1 MDKRKRSG
9 VDDDHEEDIK
19 PRKIPY
25 VSTSWKPRSASQL
38 TREERA
44 RLRKEGRCF
53 ACRKT
58 GHRADSY
65 ACETNRLGTL
75 DSYVTSNR
83 DRNDGEQNRLE
94 TSVDDCEAA
103 VNLLE
108 QHSMHRSAQIL
119 REAYSQIPSQHLDT
133 REHGRPSQVFGL
145 SNLYTVDTNGYD
157 QVPRTSARSP
167 VRYDRLNGDSALG
180 EEIENTAQRDTPA
193 VIDHYPDTA
202 PESITNEHTRPGQNH
217 DANHSPQHL
226 PPDRVPGLIHER
238 EDTPELESLMDTRP
252 PLKLSPSDIPPGT
265 KKLYAVRHGHKPGIY
280 FQWDEAQAQLEGYF
294 NNRFQSFKQLDDAL
308 HYYNHTPAACTYQN
322 GSCCQRD
329 LRAAE
334 QARDEWRRR
343 SRPKTAEDAAD
354 LDEDM
359 IKKVGSEVRPKPER
373 EDLCEEQK
381 KLVDVIT
388 SGRNTFYT
396 GSAGTGKSTVLG
408 VAVAELR
415 AKGLEVAIV
424 APTGIA
430 ALNVGGETYYTW
442 AGWLPDSKK
451 KPIERLMSEAHSE
464 KRWKRLN
471 QTDVLVIDEIS
482 MLENH
487 QFERLDQVSR
497 SARAPSKDQD
507 NPGKYHVGP
516 QRSVHDPSLPFGGI
530 QVIVTG
536 DFCQLPP
543 VLPFAT
549 CYPCGRELSERG
561 EKYCSHC
568 RHGFQKDDQ
577 WAFRSAAWEAC
588 DFVNIELTE
597 IHRQSD
603 PAFIDILRTL
613 RSGSLPSAKQRTLL
627 LDHDSN
633 TVDAVKLFPTNREA
647 DAENEKGLA
656 AISHPKRTF
665 YCHDR
670 FDWQERLHPHLKSK
684 SYRNNETG
692 VLRGCEDH
700 RYLAELVMKVGMLV
714 MLVANVDLERGL
726 ANGTQGKLISFKKY
740 DPRRLQSRN
749 EHAPDYWP
757 KTGGEGGKY
766 RDLRAQEW
774 VRKQDA
780 VEAAGDGAEDEE
792 KKKDDSQ
799 LKYLPQVRFQNGK
812 VRTIYPVCQVS
823 ALGDEEPYSLLS
835 RTQIP
840 LLPAWAITIHK
851 SQGMTL
857 DKVLINLDR
866 SFEREMVYVALSRA
880 RGLQG
885 LKIESRDDLQVLQEG
900 GRLAGG
906 NAEVKA
912 FMRRCFGGG

>member
-25 VSTSWKPRSASQL
+25 LSTSWKPRNASQL

-58 GHRADSY
+58 GHRADSN
-65 ACETNRLGTL
+65 ACETNRFGTL

-83 DRNDGEQNRLE
+83 EPNDGEGKNLE
-94 TSVDDCEAA
+94 TSVDDGEAA

-108 QHSMHRSAQIL
+108 QHGMPRSAQIL
-119 REAYSQIPSQHLDT
+119 REAYK
-133 REHGRPSQVFGL
+133 
-145 SNLYTVDTNGYD
+145 
-157 QVPRTSARSP
+157 TSARSP
-167 VRYDRLNGDSALG
+167 VRYDRLNGDSALC
-180 EEIENTAQRDTPA
+180 EEIESTAQSDKPA
-193 VIDHYPDTA
+193 AIDHCPDKASESTTA
-202 PESITNEHTRPGQNH
+202 QHTETSQNH
-217 DANHSPQHL
+217 AGIVSPQHRA
-226 PPDRVPGLIHER
+226 PDLINER
-238 EDTPELESLMDTRP
+238 EDTPELESFMVTRP
-252 PLKLSPSDIPPGT
+252 SLELSPSDIPPGT
-265 KKLYAVRHGHKPGIY
+265 KKIYAVRHGHKPGIY
-280 FQWDEAQAQLEGYF
+280 FQWNEAQAQVEGYVG
-294 NNRFQSFKQLDDAL
+294 NRFMSFKRLVDAL
-308 HYYNHTPAACTYQN
+308 YYYHHSPADCTYQN
-322 GSCCQRD
+322 GSCCQPD
-329 LRAAE
+329 LKAAE

-343 SRPKTAEDAAD
+343 NRPETAENAASM
-354 LDEDM
+354 DEDM
-359 IKKVGSEVRPKPER
+359 IKKVGSEVRQKPKR
-373 EDLCEEQK
+373 DDLCEEQK
-381 KLVDVIT
+381 RLVDVIT

-396 GSAGTGKSTVLG
+396 GSAGTGKSTALG

-497 SARAPSKDQD
+497 SARAPSKDPG

-516 QRSVHDPSLPFGGI
+516 QRSVHDPALPFGGI

-613 RSGSLPSAKQRTLL
+613 RSGSLPSAKQRALL

-633 TVDAVKLFPTNREA
+633 TFDAVKLFPTNREA

-714 MLVANVDLERGL
+714 MLVANVDLEQGL

-774 VRKQDA
+774 IGRQDA
-780 VEAAGDGAEDEE
+780 VEAGGAEEE
-792 KKKDDSQ
+792 DACQ

-823 ALGDEEPYSLLS
+823 ALGDDEPYSLLS

-906 NAEVKA
+906 NAQVKA

>member
-1 MDKRKRSG
+1 MDKRKRTG
-9 VDDDHEEDIK
+9 IDDDPEEDIK
-19 PRKIPY
+19 PRKTPAFNAF
-25 VSTSWKPRSASQL
+25 WKPRNASQL

-53 ACRKT
+53 ACRKI
-58 GHRADSY
+58 GHRADSN

-75 DSYVTSNR
+75 DSFVTSHR
-83 DRNDGEQNRLE
+83 ERNDDGENRLE
-94 TSVDDCEAA
+94 TSDDDGEAA

-108 QHSMHRSAQIL
+108 QHGMHRSAQML
-119 REAYSQIPSQHLDT
+119 RKAHGKISSQHLQTTD
-133 REHGRPSQVFGL
+133 HDQASQVSKL
-145 SNLYTVDTNGYD
+145 SIMYTVDTNGYD
-157 QVPRTSARSP
+157 KVSRSSESSP
-167 VRYDRLNGDSALG
+167 IRYDRLNRDSALG
-180 EEIENTAQRDTPA
+180 EGLENTAQNHTPA
-193 VIDHYPDTA
+193 VTDRCHDTA
-202 PESITNEHTRPGQNH
+202 PESLTTQHPEPKQGY
-217 DANHSPQHL
+217 DANDSPKHSSPSHV
-226 PPDRVPGLIHER
+226 PDLINER
-238 EDTPELESLMDTRP
+238 ENTPELESFMNRRP
-252 PLKLSPSDIPPGT
+252 PVELSPSDIPPDT
-265 KKLYAVRHGHKPGIY
+265 KKIYAVRHGHKPGIY
-280 FQWDEAQAQLEGYF
+280 FQWSSAQAQVEGYVG
-294 NNRFQSFKQLDDAL
+294 NRFLSFKRLDDAL
-308 HYYNHTPAACTYQN
+308 NYYNHSSQ
-322 GSCCQRD
+322 
-329 LRAAE
+329 
-334 QARDEWRRR
+334 
-343 SRPKTAEDAAD
+343 KTAEEATGV
-354 LDEDM
+354 DEDM
-359 IKKVGSEVRPKPER
+359 IKKVGAEVRPKPKR

-396 GSAGTGKSTVLG
+396 GSAGTGKSTALG
-408 VAVAELR
+408 VAVEELR

-497 SARAPSKDQD
+497 SARAPSKDPS

-530 QVIVTG
+530 QLIVTG

-561 EKYCSHC
+561 EKYCSYC
-568 RHGFQKDDQ
+568 RQGFQKDDQ

-613 RSGSLPSAKQRTLL
+613 RSGSLPSEKQRALL
-627 LDHDSN
+627 LDHDSD

-684 SYRNNETG
+684 SYRNHEIG

-714 MLVANVDLERGL
+714 MLVANVDLEQGL

-749 EHAPDYWP
+749 EHAPNYWP

-774 VRKQDA
+774 VGKQDA
-780 VEAAGDGAEDEE
+780 VEAAAATAVGES
-792 KKKDDSQ
+792 DDCH
-799 LKYLPQVRFQNGK
+799 LKYLPQVRFHNGK

-823 ALGDEEPYSLLS
+823 ALGDDEPYSLLS

-885 LKIESRDDLQVLQEG
+885 LKIESRDDLRVLREG

-906 NAEVKA
+906 NPELENMTS
-912 FMRRCFGGG
+912 FTSSPPG

>member
-1 MDKRKRSG
+1 MDKRKRPD
-9 VDDDHEEDIK
+9 VDDHHEEDIK

-25 VSTSWKPRSASQL
+25 VNTSWKSRSASQL

-44 RLRKEGRCF
+44 RLRREGRCF

-58 GHRADSY
+58 GHRADSN
-65 ACETNRLGTL
+65 ACETNRFGTL

-83 DRNDGEQNRLE
+83 ERTDGEENCFE
-94 TSVDDCEAA
+94 TSVDDGEAA

-108 QHSMHRSAQIL
+108 QHGMYRSAQIL
-119 REAYSQIPSQHLDT
+119 REAYRKISSQHLETTD
-133 REHGRPSQVFGL
+133 HDHPSQVSEL
-145 SNLYTVDTNGYD
+145 SNMYTVDTIGYD
-157 QVPRTSARSP
+157 RVPRTSARSP

-180 EEIENTAQRDTPA
+180 EELENTVQSDTPA
-193 VIDHYPDTA
+193 VIGHHRDTTS
-202 PESITNEHTRPGQNH
+202 ESTTDQHTRPSQNH
-217 DANHSPQHL
+217 NGNCSPQHL

-238 EDTPELESLMDTRP
+238 EDTPELESFTDTRP

-265 KKLYAVRHGHKPGIY
+265 KKIYAVRHGDKPGIY
-280 FQWDEAQAQLEGYF
+280 FQWNEAQAQVEGYVG
-294 NNRFQSFKQLDDAL
+294 NRFMSFKRLDDAL
-308 HYYNHTPAACTYQN
+308 DYYNHTPADCTYQN
-322 GSCCQRD
+322 GSCCQPD
-329 LRAAE
+329 LKAAE
-334 QARDEWRRR
+334 QARDEWRRCNR
-343 SRPKTAEDAAD
+343 QQTAEDAAG

-359 IKKVGSEVRPKPER
+359 IKKVGSEVRPKPKR

-381 KLVDVIT
+381 KLVDVII

-396 GSAGTGKSTVLG
+396 GSAGTGKSTALG

-430 ALNVGGETYYTW
+430 ALNVNGETYYTW

-497 SARAPSKDQD
+497 SARAPSKDPS

-561 EKYCSHC
+561 EKFCSHC
-568 RHGFQKDDQ
+568 RYGFQKDDQ

-588 DFVNIELTE
+588 NFVNIELTE

-613 RSGSLPSAKQRTLL
+613 RSGNLPSAKQRALL
-627 LDHDSN
+627 LDHDSD

-714 MLVANVDLERGL
+714 MLVANVDLEQGL

-780 VEAAGDGAEDEE
+780 VEAGGAAEE
-792 KKKDDSQ
+792 KDDCQ

-823 ALGDEEPYSLLS
+823 ALGDDEPYSLLS

-885 LKIESRDDLQVLQEG
+885 LKIESRDDLRVLQEG

-912 FMRRCFGGG
+912 FMRRCFGRG

>member
-1 MDKRKRSG
+1 MDKRKRTG
-9 VDDDHEEDIK
+9 IDDDPEEDIK
-19 PRKIPY
+19 PRKTPAFNAF
-25 VSTSWKPRSASQL
+25 WKPRNASQL

-53 ACRKT
+53 ACRKI
-58 GHRADSY
+58 GHRADSN

-75 DSYVTSNR
+75 DSFVTSHR
-83 DRNDGEQNRLE
+83 ERNDDGENRLE
-94 TSVDDCEAA
+94 TSDDDGEAA

-108 QHSMHRSAQIL
+108 QHGMHRSAQML
-119 REAYSQIPSQHLDT
+119 RKAHGKISSQHLQTTD
-133 REHGRPSQVFGL
+133 HDQASQVSKL
-145 SNLYTVDTNGYD
+145 SIMYTVDTNGYD
-157 QVPRTSARSP
+157 KVSRSSGSSP
-167 VRYDRLNGDSALG
+167 IRYDRLNRDSALG
-180 EEIENTAQRDTPA
+180 EGLENTAQNHTPA
-193 VIDHYPDTA
+193 VTDRCHDTA
-202 PESITNEHTRPGQNH
+202 PESLTTQHPEPKQGY
-217 DANHSPQHL
+217 DANDSPKHSSPSHV
-226 PPDRVPGLIHER
+226 PDLINER
-238 EDTPELESLMDTRP
+238 ENTPELESFMNRRP
-252 PLKLSPSDIPPGT
+252 PVELSPSDIPPDT
-265 KKLYAVRHGHKPGIY
+265 KKIYAVRHGHKPGIY
-280 FQWDEAQAQLEGYF
+280 FQWSSAQAQVEGYVG
-294 NNRFQSFKQLDDAL
+294 NRFLSFKRLDDAL
-308 HYYNHTPAACTYQN
+308 NYYNHSPATCTYQN
-322 GSCCQRD
+322 GSCCQPD
-329 LRAAE
+329 LKAAE

-343 SRPKTAEDAAD
+343 NRQKTAEEATGV
-354 LDEDM
+354 DEDM
-359 IKKVGSEVRPKPER
+359 IKKVGAEVRPKPKR

-396 GSAGTGKSTVLG
+396 GSAGTGKSTALG
-408 VAVAELR
+408 VAVEELR

-497 SARAPSKDQD
+497 SARAPSKDPS

-530 QVIVTG
+530 QLIVTG

-561 EKYCSHC
+561 EKYCSYC
-568 RHGFQKDDQ
+568 RQGFQKDDQ

-613 RSGSLPSAKQRTLL
+613 RSGSLPSEKQRALL
-627 LDHDSN
+627 LDHDSD

-684 SYRNNETG
+684 SYRNHETG

-714 MLVANVDLERGL
+714 MLVANVDLEQGL

-749 EHAPDYWP
+749 EHAPNYWP

-766 RDLRAQEW
+766 RDLCAQEW
-774 VRKQDA
+774 VGKQDA
-780 VEAAGDGAEDEE
+780 VEAAAATAVGES
-792 KKKDDSQ
+792 DDCH
-799 LKYLPQVRFQNGK
+799 LKYLPQVRFHNGK

-885 LKIESRDDLQVLQEG
+885 LRIESRDDLRVLREG
-900 GRLAGG
+900 GRLVGG
-906 NAEVKA
+906 NPEVKA
-912 FMRRCFGGG
+912 FMRRCFGGGE

>member
-1 MDKRKRSG
+1 MDKRKRTG
-9 VDDDHEEDIK
+9 GDDDHDEDIE
-19 PRKIPY
+19 PRKTPY
-25 VSTSWKPRSASQL
+25 VNPFWKPRSASQL

-53 ACRKT
+53 ACRKI
-58 GHRADSY
+58 GHRADSN
-65 ACETNRLGTL
+65 ACETNRIGTL

-83 DRNDGEQNRLE
+83 EQNDGEGDRLE
-94 TSVDDCEAA
+94 TSVDEGEAA
-103 VNLLE
+103 VNLLA
-108 QHSMHRSAQIL
+108 QHGMHHSAQVLKDYYKKI
-119 REAYSQIPSQHLDT
+119 ASQHRGLTD
-133 REHGRPSQVFGL
+133 HDRPSQFSEL
-145 SNLYTVDTNGYD
+145 SNLYTVDANGCD
-157 QVPRTSARSP
+157 KVPRPSASSP
-167 VRYDRLNGDSALG
+167 IKHERLNGHSALG
-180 EEIENTAQRDTPA
+180 EELEDTAGSHTPA
-193 VIDHYPDTA
+193 VIDHFRDTA
-202 PESITNEHTRPGQNH
+202 TEGITTHHTEPSQ
-217 DANHSPQHL
+217 SPAGIGSLQQCA
-226 PPDRVPGLIHER
+226 PDLTHKR
-238 EDTPELESLMDTRP
+238 ENTPELESFMNLRP
-252 PLKLSPSDIPPGT
+252 LVDLSPSDVPAGT
-265 KKLYAVRHGHKPGIY
+265 KKIYAVRHGHKPGIY
-280 FQWDEAQAQLEGYF
+280 FQWSDAQAQVEGYVG
-294 NNRFQSFKQLDDAL
+294 NRFLSFKRLDDAL
-308 HYYNHTPAACTYQN
+308 NYYHHSPATCTYQN
-322 GSCCQRD
+322 GSCCQPD
-329 LRAAE
+329 LKAAE
-334 QARDEWRRR
+334 QARDEWRRCN
-343 SRPKTAEDAAD
+343 RPKTEEDTAGV
-354 LDEDM
+354 DEDM
-359 IKKVGSEVRPKPER
+359 IKKVGAEVRPKPKR

-381 KLVDVIT
+381 RLVDVIT

-396 GSAGTGKSTVLG
+396 GSAGTGKSTALG

-471 QTDVLVIDEIS
+471 ETDVLVIDEIS

-497 SARAPSKDQD
+497 SARAPSKDPG

-613 RSGSLPSAKQRTLL
+613 RSGSLPSAKQRALL
-627 LDHDSN
+627 LDHDSD

-670 FDWQERLHPHLKSK
+670 FDWQERLHPHLKPK

-714 MLVANVDLERGL
+714 MLVANVDLDQGL

-749 EHAPDYWP
+749 AHAPDYWP

-774 VRKQDA
+774 IRKQDA
-780 VEAAGDGAEDEE
+780 VEGTEDADADECR
-792 KKKDDSQ
+792 Q
-799 LKYLPQVRFQNGK
+799 LKYLPQVRFHNGK

-885 LKIESRDDLQVLQEG
+885 LRIESRDDLRVLREG

-906 NAEVKA
+906 NVEVRG
-912 FMRRCFGGG
+912 FMRRCFGGGGGGGGE

>member
-9 VDDDHEEDIK
+9 VDDDYEEDIK

-25 VSTSWKPRSASQL
+25 VNTFWKPRSASQL

-53 ACRKT
+53 ACRKI
-58 GHRADSY
+58 GHRADSN
-65 ACETNRLGTL
+65 ACETNRFGTL
-75 DSYVTSNR
+75 DSYVTSDR
-83 DRNDGEQNRLE
+83 DRNEGEGKRLGA
-94 TSVDDCEAA
+94 SVDDGEAA
-103 VNLLE
+103 VKLLE
-108 QHSMHRSAQIL
+108 QHGMPRSAQIL
-119 REAYSQIPSQHLDT
+119 REAYKKISCENIETTDYGQ
-133 REHGRPSQVFGL
+133 PSQVSEL
-145 SNLYTVDTNGYD
+145 SNVYTVDTNGYG
-157 QVPRTSARSP
+157 QVPTTSARSP
-167 VRYDRLNGDSALG
+167 VRYGRLNGDSALG
-180 EEIENTAQRDTPA
+180 EEMESTAQSDKPA
-193 VIDHYPDTA
+193 AIDHCPDKA
-202 PESITNEHTRPGQNH
+202 PESTTAQPTEPSQSHPGIGS
-217 DANHSPQHL
+217 DQHRA
-226 PPDRVPGLIHER
+226 PDLSHER
-238 EDTPELESLMDTRP
+238 EDTPELESFVDPRP
-252 PLKLSPSDIPPGT
+252 PLKLSPSDIPQGT
-265 KKLYAVRHGHKPGIY
+265 KKIYAVRHGHKPGIY
-280 FQWDEAQAQLEGYF
+280 FQWDEAQAQVEGYVG
-294 NNRFQSFKQLDDAL
+294 NRFMSFKRLDDAL
-308 HYYNHTPAACTYQN
+308 DYYHHSPAGCTYQN
-322 GSCCQRD
+322 GSCCQPD
-329 LRAAE
+329 IKAAE

-343 SRPKTAEDAAD
+343 NPPKTTDDDAGV
-354 LDEDM
+354 DEDM
-359 IKKVGSEVRPKPER
+359 IKEVGSEVRPKPKR
-373 EDLCEEQK
+373 DDLCEEQK

-396 GSAGTGKSTVLG
+396 GSAGTGKSTALG

-430 ALNVGGETYYTW
+430 ALNVTGETYYTW

-451 KPIERLMSEAHSE
+451 KPIERLTSEAHSE

-471 QTDVLVIDEIS
+471 ETDVLVIDEIS

-497 SARAPSKDQD
+497 SARAPSKDSS

-568 RHGFQKDDQ
+568 RHGFEKEDQ

-603 PAFIDILRTL
+603 PTFIDILRTL
-613 RSGSLPSAKQRTLL
+613 RSGSLPSAKQRALL
-627 LDHDSN
+627 LDHDSD

-714 MLVANVDLERGL
+714 MLVANVDLDQGL

-757 KTGGEGGKY
+757 KTGGEGGRY

-780 VEAAGDGAEDEE
+780 VVVEEAATATGTEE
-792 KKKDDSQ
+792 EADSQ

-812 VRTIYPVCQVS
+812 IRTIYPVCQVS
-823 ALGDEEPYSLLS
+823 ALGDDEPYSLLS

-857 DKVLINLDR
+857 DRVRINLDR

-880 RGLQG
+880 RGLRG
-885 LKIESRDDLQVLQEG
+885 LKIESRDDLRVLQEG

-906 NAEVKA
+906 NPEVVA

>member
-1 MDKRKRSG
+1 MDKRKRTG
-9 VDDDHEEDIK
+9 DDDHEEDVK
-19 PRKIPY
+19 PRKTPY
-25 VSTSWKPRSASQL
+25 FNAFWKFGSASQL
-38 TREERA
+38 PREERA

-53 ACRKT
+53 ACRKI
-58 GHRADSY
+58 GHRADSN
-65 ACETNRLGTL
+65 ACETNRFGTL

-83 DRNDGEQNRLE
+83 EPNGGEGKDLE
-94 TSVDDCEAA
+94 SSVDESEAA

-108 QHSMHRSAQIL
+108 RHGMYRSAQIL
-119 REAYSQIPSQHLDT
+119 REAYGKISSQHLETTD
-133 REHGRPSQVFGL
+133 RDQPSQDSEP
-145 SNLYTVDTNGYD
+145 SNLYTVDTNGHD
-157 QVPRTSARSP
+157 RVPRTSASNP
-167 VRYDRLNGDSALG
+167 IRYDRLNGDSALG
-180 EEIENTAQRDTPA
+180 EESESTAQSQPLTVIDHCRDTP
-193 VIDHYPDTA
+193 T
-202 PESITNEHTRPGQNH
+202 EGITTHHTEPSQSQAGTGIPHHRAL
-217 DANHSPQHL
+217 D
-226 PPDRVPGLIHER
+226 LIRER
-238 EDTPELESLMDTRP
+238 ENTPELESFINFRTP
-252 PLKLSPSDIPPGT
+252 VALSPSDIPLGT
-265 KKLYAVRHGHKPGIY
+265 KKIYAVRHGHKPGIY
-280 FQWDEAQAQLEGYF
+280 FQWSEAQAQVEGYVG
-294 NNRFQSFKQLDDAL
+294 NRFLSFKRLDDAL
-308 HYYNHTPAACTYQN
+308 DYYHHSAATCTYQN
-322 GSCCQRD
+322 GSCCQPD
-329 LRAAE
+329 LKAAE
-334 QARDEWRRR
+334 QARHEWRKRN
-343 SRPKTAEDAAD
+343 RPKTEEDAAGV
-354 LDEDM
+354 DEDM
-359 IKKVGSEVRPKPER
+359 IKKVGAEVRPKPKR

-381 KLVDVIT
+381 KLVDVII

-396 GSAGTGKSTVLG
+396 GSAGTGKSTALG

-451 KPIERLMSEAHSE
+451 KRIERLMGEAHSE

-471 QTDVLVIDEIS
+471 ETDVLVIDEIS

-497 SARAPSKDQD
+497 SARAPSKDPS

-613 RSGSLPSAKQRTLL
+613 RSGSLPSAAQRALL
-627 LDHDSN
+627 LDHDSD

-714 MLVANVDLERGL
+714 MLVANVDLEQGL

-757 KTGGEGGKY
+757 KAGGECGKY

-774 VRKQDA
+774 IGKQDA
-780 VEAAGDGAEDEE
+780 VEDTDDAEC
-792 KKKDDSQ
+792 Q
-799 LKYLPQVRFQNGK
+799 LKYLPQVRFHNGK
-812 VRTIYPVCQVS
+812 VRTIFPVCQVS
-823 ALGDEEPYSLLS
+823 ALGDDEPYSLLS
-835 RTQIP
+835 RTQMP

-885 LKIESRDDLQVLQEG
+885 LRIESRDDLRVLREG

-906 NAEVKA
+906 NLEVKG
-912 FMRRCFGGG
+912 FMRRCFGGGE